1 MHFNQDWQSF
11 NYTFI
16 GYTQSAIHP
25 FCQPGSTSERQS
37 TKKKQGSDILFQYL
51 SQLPLVIKN
60 WTTAFHSNA
69 VTLAKESVSLIL
81 YLFLFKHFLDPW
93 PFDKR
98 LKKRENGK
106 CTTYLPSRSSP
117 VASKDVTSEHAP
129 SEHSSSPRS
138 LFLLI
143 SKWQNTSMTGW
154 LWATETLR
162 NPTYATRAAR
172 EKPELNESDSL
183 NIQKNIAAIVIVK
196 TLLRHHHHYLFKFLK
211 SPSQNA
217 LKLVIERL

>member
-1 MHFNQDWQSF
+1 MHN
-11 NYTFI
+11 I
-16 GYTQSAIHP
+16 
-25 FCQPGSTSERQS
+25 
-37 TKKKQGSDILFQYL
+37 
-51 SQLPLVIKN
+51 
-60 WTTAFHSNA
+60 
-69 VTLAKESVSLIL
+69 
-81 YLFLFKHFLDPW
+81 
-93 PFDKR
+93 
-98 LKKRENGK
+98 
-106 CTTYLPSRSSP
+106 PSRSSP
-117 VASKDVTSEHAP
+117 LAFEDVTSEHAP
-129 SEHSSSPRS
+129 SEDSWSRRS

-183 NIQKNIAAIVIVK
+183 NMQKNIPAIVIVK
-196 TLLRHHHHYLFKFLK
+196 TLLRHHQHHHHYLSKFLK